1 MKKVTLLGDSIRI
14 NYQTRV
20 SELLAPEYE
29 VFYYEDNGR
38 WAQYTLRSLF
48 EYSAQI
54 AGSDVIHWNNGH
66 WDLCDLF
73 GDGNFTPETQ
83 YAETLKRVADR
94 LLKITPNVIFATT
107 TPVRPENVY
116 NSDASIRRFN
126 KLAVETLKPMGV
138 QINDLYGAV
147 AQDIPRYICDDLIH
161 LTPEGIEL
169 CAGKVAKAI
178 RGAGCGCV

>member
-1 MKKVTLLGDSIRI
+1 MKKVTLLGDSIRM
-14 NYQTRV
+14 NYQARV
-20 SELLAPEYE
+20 RELLAPDHD

-48 EYSAQI
+48 DYSAQI

-66 WDLCDLF
+66 WDLCDIF
-73 GDGNFTPETQ
+73 GDGNFTPEKQ

-94 LLKITPNVIFATT
+94 LLTITPKVIFATT

-116 NSDASIRRFN
+116 NSDAAIRRYN
-126 KLAVETLKPMGV
+126 ELAVTTLVPMGIE
-138 QINDLYGAV
+138 INDLYGTV
-147 AQDIPRYICDDLIH
+147 ARDIPRYICDDLIH

-169 CAGKVAKAI
+169 CAAQVAGAI
-178 RGAGCGCV
+178 RAKQ

>member
-14 NYQTRV
+14 NYQARV
-20 SELLAPEYE
+20 CELLGPEFE

-54 AGSDVIHWNNGH
+54 AGSDVIHWNSGH

-73 GDGNFTPETQ
+73 GDGNFTPEAQ

-94 LLKITPNVIFATT
+94 LLTVTPNVIFATT

-116 NSDASIRRFN
+116 NSDTAIRRFN
-126 KLAVETLKPMGV
+126 ELAVATLEPMGV
-138 QINDLYGAV
+138 QINDLYASAV
-147 AQDIPRYICDDLIH
+147 RDIPRYICEDLIH

-169 CAGKVAKAI
+169 CAAQVAGAI
-178 RGAGCGCV
+178 RSKAGKA